1 MRSRP
6 GWPADRWDRRR
17 PHLESTVVLMPTLR
31 QGSRGEHVERLQ
43 VALAKQ
49 LSPAATTSGTKG
61 AEMDSTSADLVLEG
75 GGVKGI
81 GLVGAIAELRRAG
94 YRFDGPARI
103 AGTSAGAI
111 AGSLVAAGTPIAEL
125 EQIMRGLDFRRF
137 RDAGKLGRLRTAKAL
152 SLVRTL
158 GLYRGDYL
166 HRWIGDE
173 LANRGV
179 RTFGD
184 LRIGDDAA
192 SALPPERSYKLVVI
206 VSDISCGRMLRLP
219 WDYHL
224 FDLDPDEQPVA
235 DAVRASASIPFFF
248 RPARLVRPGS
258 PDAWYC
264 TDGGMLSNF
273 PVDLFDRRD
282 GTRPRWPTF
291 GIKLSGRPVPG
302 AERSRNAK
310 PITGLLDLSMALV
323 ETMASAH
330 DRLHLDDPAVLERT
344 IFVDTFGTKATDF
357 GLTDET
363 QEHLYRNGMTAAEQ
377 FLRSWS
383 FNDYLAEHHPKMAAA
398 EAS

>member
-1 MRSRP
+1 MSQTTADTMR
-6 GWPADRWDRRR
+6 
-17 PHLESTVVLMPTLR
+17 
-31 QGSRGEHVERLQ
+31 
-43 VALAKQ
+43 
-49 LSPAATTSGTKG
+49 
-61 AEMDSTSADLVLEG
+61 ADLVLEG

-81 GLVGAIAELRRAG
+81 GLVGVVAALHDAG

-111 AGSLVAAGTPIAEL
+111 AGALVAAGTPVAEL
-125 EQIMRGLDFRRF
+125 DRILRGLDFRRF
-137 RDAGKLGRLRTAKAL
+137 RDAGRLGRLRTARAI

-166 HRWIGDE
+166 HRWVGEE
-173 LANRGV
+173 LEKQGV

-184 LRIGDDAA
+184 LRIDDAG

-219 WDYHL
+219 WDYHQ
-224 FDLDPDEQPVA
+224 FGLDPDEQPVA

-248 RPARLVRPGS
+248 RPAKLRAPGA
-258 PDAWYC
+258 PDTWYC

-282 GTRPRWPTF
+282 GSRPRWPTF
-291 GIKLSGRPVPG
+291 GIKLSGRPASG
-302 AERSRNAK
+302 AERSRNTK

-323 ETMASAH
+323 ETMTSAH
-330 DRLHLDDPAVLERT
+330 DRLHLDDPAVLDRT
-344 IFVDTFGTKATDF
+344 VFVDTLGVKATDF
-357 GLTDET
+357 GLTEEI
-363 QEHLYRNGMTAAEQ
+363 QERLYRNGMAAAER

-383 FNDYLAEHHPKMAAA
+383 FDGYLARHHPEVITAAA
-398 EAS
+398 S

>member
-1 MRSRP
+1 
-6 GWPADRWDRRR
+6 
-17 PHLESTVVLMPTLR
+17 
-31 QGSRGEHVERLQ
+31 
-43 VALAKQ
+43 
-49 LSPAATTSGTKG
+49 
-61 AEMDSTSADLVLEG
+61 MDSTSADLVLEG

-81 GLVGAIAELRRAG
+81 GLVGAIAGLRRAG
-94 YRFDGPARI
+94 YRFDGPARV

-111 AGSLVAAGTPIAEL
+111 AGALVAAGTPVDEL

-137 RDAGKLGRLRTAKAL
+137 RDAGRLGRLRTARAL

-166 HRWIGDE
+166 HRWVGDE
-173 LANRGV
+173 LAKRGV

-184 LRIGDDAA
+184 LRIDDAG

-219 WDYHL
+219 WDYEL

-248 RPARLVRPGS
+248 RPARLRRPGS
-258 PDAWYC
+258 QDAWYC

-291 GIKLSGRPVPG
+291 GIKLSGRPAVG
-302 AERSRNAK
+302 TERSGNAK
-310 PITGLLDLSMALV
+310 PITGLLDLSLALV
-323 ETMASAH
+323 GTMASAH
-330 DRLHLDDPAVLERT
+330 DRLHLDDPAVLDRT
-344 IFVDTFGTKATDF
+344 IFVDTFGVKATDF
-357 GLTDET
+357 GLTEAT
-363 QEHLYRNGMTAAEQ
+363 QERLYGNGMAAAER

-383 FNDYLAEHHPKMAAA
+383 FDGYLAEHHPRMAAA
-398 EAS
+398 GA